1 MNTDF
6 AKHLELFM
14 TNYLIN
20 ERGLAPNSVQA
31 YRDAIVLLL
40 EYMNK
45 AHGIRADRLEYADL
59 TCRRVE
65 EWLDWLEK
73 ERGCCANTRNQRLAL
88 LRSFFSY
95 LMYKHPDRISE
106 WQHVMSIRPKK
117 PVKKGMKYLTADGVR
132 LFLEQPDRTTARGY
146 RDTIMLTLAIDSGA
160 RVQELLD
167 LTPSCINL
175 GKITTLRIYGKGRKV
190 RTVPLSSKC
199 AAMVKEYLRRLHLDN
214 PEANMYPL
222 FGNGHHSKL
231 TRTAVTAIVKK
242 YAAKARLVDS
252 QLIPDHL
259 SPHSLRHTKGMLL
272 QEADVNI
279 FCIRDFLGH
288 SSINTT
294 EIYARASVR
303 QKKEALEK
311 TSVTPYNDVTTSWQK
326 DRKLL
331 DWLKDLGKRQDIM

>member
-6 AKHLELFM
+6 AKHLSLFM
-14 TNYLIN
+14 TVYLIN
-20 ERGLAPNSVQA
+20 ERGLSPNSVQS
-31 YRDAIVLLL
+31 YRDAMVLFL
-40 EYMNK
+40 EYMLK
-45 AHGIRADRLEYADL
+45 KYGIRADRLDYADI
-59 TCRRVE
+59 TYERVE
-65 EWLDWLEK
+65 GWLEWLENA
-73 ERGCCANTRNQRLAL
+73 RGCCASTRNQRLAL
-88 LRSFFSY
+88 LRSFFKY

-106 WQHVMSIRPKK
+106 WQCMMSISNKK
-117 PVKKGMKYLTADGVR
+117 STKKNMKYLTADGIR
-132 LFLEQPDRTTARGY
+132 LFLEQPDQTTEKGY
-146 RDTIMLTLAIDSGA
+146 RDIVMLTLAIDSGA

-167 LTPSCINL
+167 LTPSSFNP
-175 GKITTLRIYGKGRKV
+175 GKISTLRIYGKGRKV

-199 AAMVKEYLRRLHLDN
+199 AKMLKQYMRRLHLDS

-242 YAAKARLVDS
+242 YASKARIINS

-272 QEADVNI
+272 QEADVSI

-288 SSINTT
+288 SSIKTT
-294 EIYARASVR
+294 EIYARASIR

-311 TSVTPYNDVTTSWQK
+311 TSVTPYNDVKTSWQK
-326 DRKLL
+326 DKKLL
-331 DWLKDLGKRQDIM
+331 EWLKELGK

>member
-6 AKHLELFM
+6 AKHLSLFM

-20 ERGLAPNSVQA
+20 ERGLSLNSVQA
-31 YRDAIVLLL
+31 YRDAMILLL
-40 EYMNK
+40 EYMLK
-45 AHGIRADRLEYADL
+45 AHGIRADRLDYADL
-59 TCRRVE
+59 TCERLE
-65 EWLDWLEK
+65 GWLEWLER

-88 LRSFFSY
+88 LRSFFKY
-95 LMYKHPDRISE
+95 LMYRHPDRISE
-106 WQHVMSIRPKK
+106 WQRMMSIRPKK
-117 PVKKGMKYLTADGVR
+117 AAKKEMKYLSADGIR
-132 LFLEQPDRTTARGY
+132 LFLEQPDQTTGKGY
-146 RDTIMLTLAIDSGA
+146 RDVVMLTLAIDSGA

-167 LTPSCINL
+167 LTPSCVNP
-175 GKITTLRIYGKGRKV
+175 GKITTLRIYGKGKKV

-199 AAMVKEYLRRLHLDN
+199 ADMLKQYIRGYHLDS

-242 YAAKARLVDS
+242 YAGKARLLDS

-259 SPHSLRHTKGMLL
+259 SPHSLRHSKGMLL
-272 QEADVNI
+272 QDADVNI

-311 TSVTPYNDVTTSWQK
+311 TAVTPYNDIKTSWQK
-326 DRKLL
+326 DKKLL
-331 DWLKDLGKRQDIM
+331 EWLKELGK